1 MDTINSYAANETE
14 KKIIAAI
21 DANREKL
28 LAFARKTASCA
39 EPGFF
44 EFETAAAVQ
53 QFLEGIGLQTET
65 GLAGTGVRALQKGGQ
80 TGPRVT
86 VIGELDG
93 IACPTHPGAN
103 PKNGIAHACG
113 HNAQLTAMVGAAVA
127 LTVPEVAAQLCGEV
141 DFFAVPAEEYVPVS
155 VRQQLQQERGVEFCS
170 GKMELI
176 RLGAFCNTD
185 IALTTHVHMAPSQ
198 KDLLL
203 GNVACNGC
211 VCKRVVF
218 RGKAAH
224 AAAAPHAGVNAL
236 NAAGLA
242 LSAIGLLRETFQE
255 KDTVRIHTNIIQGGT
270 ALNVVPE
277 TVVMDAMVRACN
289 LKALESAAQQFDDA
303 CTHCA
308 QALGATAEI
317 TTYSGYL
324 PVIPSPA
331 HPAVI
336 AAANALGG
344 RYSIEYTEPYMINT
358 ACTDVGDLTHLLPVV
373 NFTHGGVAG
382 DLHSA
387 DFTVTDEDTAYIMPA
402 KMMALSA
409 YHLLR
414 DGAAAAK
421 QTIESFTPVFTR
433 ESYVDKIRRQ
443 G

>member
-1 MDTINSYAANETE
+1 MKPERLDKALAGQSTWSRREVRDWIRQGLVTVDGIPVKSPEQKLDWEQHRVAVAGKELSLRPRLYLMMNKPAGVVSASKTKTTRNNSLMAYVTVEDDTGSIE
-14 KKIIAAI
+14 
-21 DANREKL
+21 L

-242 LSAIGLLRETFQE
+242 LSAIVFATLIGLVSGFSPA
-255 KDTVRIHTNIIQGGT
+255 N
-270 ALNVVPE
+270 
-277 TVVMDAMVRACN
+277 RAV
-289 LKALESAAQQFDDA
+289 KISALEAIK
-303 CTHCA
+303 H
-308 QALGATAEI
+308 E
-317 TTYSGYL
+317 
-324 PVIPSPA
+324 
-331 HPAVI
+331 
-336 AAANALGG
+336 
-344 RYSIEYTEPYMINT
+344 
-358 ACTDVGDLTHLLPVV
+358 
-373 NFTHGGVAG
+373 
-382 DLHSA
+382 
-387 DFTVTDEDTAYIMPA
+387 
-402 KMMALSA
+402 
-409 YHLLR
+409 
-414 DGAAAAK
+414 
-421 QTIESFTPVFTR
+421 
-433 ESYVDKIRRQ
+433 
-443 G
+443 